1 MTSSAL
7 LEALG
12 RFAVTGPEFGG
23 FLANHGPMAVEAMT
37 VLHGE
42 TRVEAWVDAYV
53 GNLDEPPRPGSS
65 VTSQNWREWLGN
77 VRALGDWTT
86 FFLRETREAP
96 WRSVLAAW
104 WPRLLPGLAASA
116 THGVIRTAHAVRTL
130 SMVGDR
136 PDPLL
141 VEELARGLG
150 LWAARFQVFPGPAR
164 GAGGLDAVAALT
176 RMPRLPAE
184 VPSRGAGVNGRL
196 ARLEDLPGFATAL
209 GAWQVVPSV
218 DAALSELV
226 GAAARVV
233 AARPD
238 APIPLCHTVTA
249 PAAVRL
255 VLPFL
260 TPDVQRA
267 SVAAAW
273 QVVGGVV
280 AAFAVPPH
288 RDEARG
294 VARTDQEIARLL
306 DRLPDA
312 ALDHGDEHVIKL
324 SEAAIREYRVSHDP
338 TLLVAADRFRSR
350 IPRTHH

>member
-7 LEALG
+7 LEALS

-37 VLHGE
+37 VMHGE
-42 TRVEAWVDAYV
+42 NEVAGWVDGYV
-53 GNLDEPPRPGSS
+53 GNLDEPPRPGNS
-65 VTSQNWREWLGN
+65 VTARNWRHWLGN
-77 VRALGDWTT
+77 VQALGDWTT

-96 WRSVLAAW
+96 WRSVLTTW

-130 SMVGDR
+130 STAGEQ
-136 PDPLL
+136 PDTLL

-150 LWAARFQVFPGPAR
+150 LWAARFQILPGPAR

-176 RMPRLPAE
+176 RMPRLRSD
-184 VPSRGAGVNGRL
+184 VPSRGVGVNGRL
-196 ARLEDLPGFATAL
+196 ARLEDLQGFSTAL
-209 GAWQVVPSV
+209 GAWQVLPSAE
-218 DAALSELV
+218 AALSELV

-249 PAAVRL
+249 PAAIRL
-255 VLPFL
+255 VLPYL
-260 TPDVQRA
+260 APDVQRA

-294 VARTDQEIARLL
+294 IALTDREISNLL
-306 DRLPDA
+306 DRLPA
-312 ALDHGDEHVIKL
+312 AAIDHGDEHVIKL
-324 SEAAIREYRVSHDP
+324 SEAALREYRVSHDT

-350 IPRTHH
+350 IPRT